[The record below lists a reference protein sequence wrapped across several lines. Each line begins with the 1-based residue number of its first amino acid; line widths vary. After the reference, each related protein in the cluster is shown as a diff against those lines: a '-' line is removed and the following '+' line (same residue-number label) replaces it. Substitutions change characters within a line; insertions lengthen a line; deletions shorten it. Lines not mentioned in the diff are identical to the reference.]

1 MKDLIRDSALGQF
14 LRFISRRKVFP
25 YPESVPG
32 FILPE
37 SFNLEKRVASRT
49 EASTPTSVG
58 RNEDPNAWEVD
69 SEALRTLHPLTAS
82 NSNRQSQL
90 DYTISQA
97 ASEDRE
103 IEPTL
108 TKDGKILVTWYSTN
122 DPENPQN
129 WSSGKKLWVSFLIWY
144 DMKLQTCKD
153 VYH

>member
-14 LRFISRRKVFP
+14 LRFISRRTVLP

-32 FILPE
+32 FTLPE
-37 SFNLEKRVASRT
+37 SFNLEKRVAART
-49 EASTPTSVG
+49 EAATPTSVG
-58 RNEDPNAWEVD
+58 GNEYINSWEVD
-69 SEALRTLHPLTAS
+69 SEALRTFHPLTAS
-82 NSNRQSQL
+82 NSNWQSQL
-90 DYTISQA
+90 DHTISRA

-144 DMKLQTCKD
+144 DMKLQTYTD
-153 VYH
+153 VHR